1 MFPEWT
7 YSTTCRAL
15 PPAESSLSLAAS
27 SSSTSSPDS
36 LLASTT
42 PTVHLRVTADSQE
55 LDSLALS
62 RSAVVRE
69 VHDWLD
75 RNKASIAVDKLGQS
89 EVSDEGIT
97 IPLHAFSRSSHA
109 SLLSLPPQA
118 EHDSDDRE
126 GEVLDP
132 PRLASLTLSLDFHSS
147 GTARPRKK
155 PRRAPSL
162 TPPDSPVR
170 SSQPQTQPVP
180 GITLASQ
187 LLSPV
192 ALHFTLASLL
202 DAALTRFVKK
212 LVVAFPLCFNAR
224 WIDVSCLDATAS
236 RPGWLIAHARPQ
248 RVTSDLPAQHS
259 IASSLVRILRLD
271 GASTVDSDADCEGKG
286 GKATLLSRR
295 LTTHL
300 AALYPT
306 RCNPTPA
313 TDSAALSTAPSID
326 PALLSPPA
334 SPSPTPPTPQP
345 DAVPALETAL
355 LLLAT
360 RGTAPDA
367 WVPARAAGEETAE
380 GGGKGK
386 GKGKSRGRGAGV
398 RGAST
403 ARRKGRAGED
413 AEMLLDEGDTLP
425 DVDSPPLDSSD
436 APAPSRRGSPP
447 ALPFSDPED
456 VDAAMASEGGQAGE
470 GAWDEMAWLAD

>member
-1 MFPEWT
+1 M
-7 YSTTCRAL
+7 
-15 PPAESSLSLAAS
+15 
-27 SSSTSSPDS
+27 
-36 LLASTT
+36 
-42 PTVHLRVTADSQE
+42 
-55 LDSLALS
+55 
-62 RSAVVRE
+62 
-69 VHDWLD
+69 
-75 RNKASIAVDKLGQS
+75 
-89 EVSDEGIT
+89 
-97 IPLHAFSRSSHA
+97 
-109 SLLSLPPQA
+109 LSLPPQA

-286 GKATLLSRR
+286 GKATLLSRVRPVFHLTSRPPRDTEALDPQR

-413 AEMLLDEGDTLP
+413 AEMLLDEVRLVAAQTPHSQKGCDSLRHAQQGDTLP